1 MNALT
6 RIFVAFTCVFLV
18 AACSP
23 DAKQLTLT
31 KPAATDKIL
40 DVQKVVSDGGI
51 EAWLV
56 EDHSVPV
63 VSISF
68 SFKGGMHFDPPGKT
82 GLARMASIL
91 LDEGAGEY
99 DSQQFQ
105 KMLAD
110 KAIGLSFSPGR
121 DSFAGSLQTITAN
134 RDTAFELL
142 KLALTEPRF
151 DEEPVERMRRS
162 NLASIQQS
170 LGKPGWL
177 SARSFNGL
185 YFEGHSY
192 AEPGHGT
199 PATIMAITPEDLHGF
214 VKKQFAR
221 DSLQSAAAGDITPE
235 DLARALDAV
244 FGDLPERG
252 AAFDSVRAEPQHPG
266 QTILMKLPTPQ
277 TFISAGHPGIMRDD
291 PDWHAA
297 AVMLHILGGGGFTSR
312 LMQEIREERGLTYS
326 VSASMNEMDYASVIQ
341 AGMSVSNDKAKEAL
355 DLLRAEWNRMAET
368 GVTEKELD
376 DAKAF
381 LTGSLLLYLTSTG
394 DISGTLNGIQRYN
407 LGIDYINKRNA
418 LIRAVTGED
427 IRRVAKKL
435 LHSDRFMTILV
446 GDPEGI
452 EPDMVIE
459 NPPGMGLEN
468 SGNTQG

>member
-6 RIFVAFTCVFLV
+6 RIFVASACIFLV

-23 DAKQLTLT
+23 DARQLALT
-31 KPAATDKIL
+31 KPAASEKIL
-40 DVQKVVSDGGI
+40 DVQKVVSDTGI

-63 VSISF
+63 VSIDF

-105 KMLAD
+105 KILAD
-110 KAIGLSFSPGR
+110 EAISLSFSPGR
-121 DSFAGSLQTITAN
+121 DSFTGSLNTITAN
-134 RDTAFELL
+134 RDTAFKML

-192 AEPGHGT
+192 ADPGHGN
-199 PATIMAITPEDLHGF
+199 PATVMAITPEDLHGF

-221 DSLQSAAAGDITPE
+221 DSLQVAAAGDITAAE
-235 DLARALDAV
+235 LAQVLDDV
-244 FGDLPERG
+244 FGGLPEHG
-252 AAFDSVRAEPQHPG
+252 AKIESAKIEPQRPG

-297 AVMLHILGGGGFTSR
+297 AVMLHILGGGGFSSR
-312 LMQEIREERGLTYS
+312 LMQEIREKRGLTYA

-355 DLLRAEWNRMAET
+355 DLLRAEWNRMAEE
-368 GVTEKELD
+368 GATEKELD
-376 DAKAF
+376 DAKAY

-394 DISGTLNGIQRYN
+394 DISGTLNGIQRHD

-418 LIRAVTGED
+418 LIRAVTVD
-427 IRRVAKKL
+427 DVRRVAKKL
-435 LHSDRFMTILV
+435 LHADRFMTILV

-459 NPPGMGLEN
+459 DPPGMGLEN
-468 SGNTQG
+468 SGQTKG